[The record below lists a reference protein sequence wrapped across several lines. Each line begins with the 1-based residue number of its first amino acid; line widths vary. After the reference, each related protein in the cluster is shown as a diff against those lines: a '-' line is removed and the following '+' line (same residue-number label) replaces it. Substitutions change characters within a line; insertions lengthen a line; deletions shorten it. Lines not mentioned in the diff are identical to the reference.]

1 MSDGTGMV
9 VQTGGS
15 VLFVLSSLVYVR
27 ARLLGANIPLLGEI
41 ATGPDLLDLAKRRG
55 ARLMVCD
62 VYCDDVSA

>member
-1 MSDGTGMV
+1 MV